1 MSSRWKKYV
10 SLVLSQPSSDR
21 DAILSIVDSHAPGR
35 DNSILL
41 EAFSNFF
48 SKSNVAAEH
57 QCFTLRDGTIL
68 DISREGIYIL
78 DEHRALS
85 PSVLDSNIAIH
96 NVVGP
101 SNWALN
107 FYGKFYGSLD
117 PLNRGE
123 ENERA

>member
-1 MSSRWKKYV
+1 MSASWKKYV
-10 SLVLSQPSSDR
+10 SMLLSEPSRDR
-21 DAILSIVDSHAPGR
+21 EAILSIVDSHAPGR

-48 SKSNVAAEH
+48 CKSNTAAEH

-78 DEHRALS
+78 DENRALS
-85 PSVLDSNIAIH
+85 ISVLDSNIAIH

-101 SNWALN
+101 ANWALY

-117 PLNRGE
+117 PLNTGE
-123 ENERA
+123 E

>member
-10 SLVLSQPSSDR
+10 SGLLGQPSEDR
-21 DAILSIVDSHAPGR
+21 DAILSVVDRHATGR
-35 DNSILL
+35 NNSILL

-78 DEHRALS
+78 DADRAIAA
-85 PSVLDSNIAIH
+85 SVLDSNITIH
-96 NVVGP
+96 NIVGP

-107 FYGKFYGSLD
+107 FYGRFYGSLD
-117 PLNRGE
+117 PLSKGA
-123 ENERA
+123 ENE